1 MIPSLLMIALLTVTD
16 PVGGPAGAA
25 TLTAPTS
32 AMYRNL
38 APFDIRE
45 IAVLDEEQLELRL
58 EMGAWSN
65 PLGLENGFSHP
76 IIEIYIGGGEHGS
89 SELLPGSGLVLPD
102 GETWTVALQL
112 TGDHARGWFVDETGV
127 AEFTPSLQLLDD
139 HLYVMTEQPRIEA
152 PRLAALSGLYSPF
165 HQTGW
170 RPLETAESPWAF
182 SSEEQQFPVVDVLAL
197 NQEAQAA
204 ALAGGV
210 LPVTEVNLIENPNTV
225 WFALMA
231 AGIAVAG
238 VGLIMRGIGGRPVA
252 AEYADDEEATEAD
265 PEKLAAE
272 RTAARLA
279 AVMAADSEE
288 ESRRLA
294 AETAGAEDD
303 AGVDVVEA
311 AEPEEDPMAEA
322 EPEDDRPA
330 EAAPVT
336 DAVFEE
342 EEDDDI
348 EPPRIG
354 LFRGQTVD
362 GDNEPALPDF
372 AAVDFGDFEDED
384 GNRVTPP
391 AVPLNPKV
399 DDADDP
405 AAEEERRRKEE
416 TDDGSDY

>member
-45 IAVLDEEQLELRL
+45 IAVLDEDTLELQL

-65 PLGLENGFSHP
+65 PLALKNGFSHP
-76 IIEIYIGGGEHGS
+76 IIEVYVGGGEYGS
-89 SELLPGSGLVLPD
+89 TELLPGSGMILPD
-102 GETWTVALQL
+102 GESWTVALQL
-112 TGDHARGWFVDETGV
+112 TGDHARGWFVDATGIN
-127 AEFTPSLQLLDD
+127 EFEPTLQLLDD
-139 HLYVMTEQPRIEA
+139 QLFIMTGQPRIET

-165 HQTGW
+165 HQSGW
-170 RPLETAESPWAF
+170 RPLEVTESAWAF
-182 SSEEQQFPVVDVLAL
+182 SSEEQQVPVVDVLAL
-197 NQEAQAA
+197 NQEAQEA

-238 VGLIMRGIGGRPVA
+238 VGLIMRGIGGRP
-252 AEYADDEEATEAD
+252 AEVPVMVEAEQGDGELTAEEA
-265 PEKLAAE
+265 AAE

-288 ESRRLA
+288 DARRAA
-294 AETAGAEDD
+294 AETTPGAD
-303 AGVDVVEA
+303 AEPVEA
-311 AEPEEDPMAEA
+311 DGLVDSDQQAAVVTEVALEVEADSLETGETVDED
-322 EPEDDRPA
+322 
-330 EAAPVT
+330 
-336 DAVFEE
+336 
-342 EEDDDI
+342 DDDI

-354 LFRGQTVD
+354 LFRGQSD
-362 GDNEPALPDF
+362 GEFETALPDF
-372 AAVDFGDFEDED
+372 ADVDFGEFEDED
-384 GNRVTPP
+384 GNRLASN
-391 AVPLNPKV
+391 AVPA
-399 DDADDP
+399 DEDASTEDT
-405 AAEEERRRKEE
+405 AHQEKSGKE
-416 TDDGSDY
+416 TGGRSDS